1 MLEQGDPSSADPR
14 IANRKDGAR
23 ELVKLLFQSY
33 LPMRENVQLWATDP
47 ESFIDVEDE
56 SYFIS
61 EYDLD
66 AGCSMNLLAY
76 QVLEKLFGCF
86 YHTCYTYVNKE
97 LIP

>member
-1 MLEQGDPSSADPR
+1 
-14 IANRKDGAR
+14 
-23 ELVKLLFQSY
+23 
-33 LPMRENVQLWATDP
+33 MRENVQLWRNDP

-66 AGCSMNLLAY
+66 AGCATNLLAY
-76 QVLEKLFGCF
+76 QVLEKLFSCF
-86 YHTCYTYVNKE
+86 YNTCYSFVNEE